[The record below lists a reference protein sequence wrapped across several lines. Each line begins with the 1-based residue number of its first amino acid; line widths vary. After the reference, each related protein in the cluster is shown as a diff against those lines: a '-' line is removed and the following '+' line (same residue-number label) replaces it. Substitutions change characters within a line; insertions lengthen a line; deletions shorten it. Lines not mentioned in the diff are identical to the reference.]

1 MHIYLFVLPV
11 FRYIFWWST
20 RLFIRV
26 PHLHIFLFTTYC
38 IIHGKKLHIETLVD
52 ELLKDARY
60 CMILL
65 PVWIAWCSFNF
76 SWPEKVSFCVTSVKI
91 LFFFGWMFPLVQCC
105 ALNWVL
111 ACMTVNGR
119 MRRDKELIRSEGTE
133 SNKPKG
139 DFTSKLFWRLFIL
152 CTCYNANFLR
162 ELRWWVHNTFNRQ
175 PPHFSG
181 NLCQISS
188 VQIISLL
195 SKVSMKKLWKF
206 LYTCI

>member
-91 LFFFGWMFPLVQCC
+91 FFFFGWMFPLVQCC

-139 DFTSKLFWRLFIL
+139 DFTSKLFWRLCPFHARAIML
-152 CTCYNANFLR
+152 TFCVSWGGGFTTLLTVSPLIFLATCAKF
-162 ELRWWVHNTFNRQ
+162 HQFK
-175 PPHFSG
+175 
-181 NLCQISS
+181 
-188 VQIISLL
+188 LL
-195 SKVSMKKLWKF
+195 VFVLKS
-206 LYTCI
+206 T